1 MTTPTTAEPKLL
13 AELNDLLQLDHDA
26 VGAYEVAIEAL
37 ANPRYKQALQRFKG
51 DHERHI
57 AELGQ
62 LITERG
68 GTPLEMPHVPTGVFK
83 LAMQQAGTL
92 AGGDRSVLL
101 AFKANERQV
110 RDKYLR
116 MAEAAEDLVVADV
129 LSRGA
134 DDEAKHYGW
143 VVTSLEELGVSSDSM
158 LGRVEEAFETAN
170 ARVMDATERV
180 ERGAMAMAEGV
191 KRVAKRPD
199 AGIIAAVAAVGLG
212 FLASRI
218 MRRND

>member
-1 MTTPTTAEPKLL
+1 MTALSSTDSQLIAQ
-13 AELNDLLQLDHDA
+13 LNDLLQLDHDA

-37 ANPRYKQALQRFKG
+37 TNPRYKQALQRFKA

-57 AELGQ
+57 AELTQ

-68 GTPLEMPHVPTGVFK
+68 GTPIQMPHVPTGVFK

-92 AGGDRSVLL
+92 AGGDKSVLL

-116 MAEAAEDLVVADV
+116 TAESAEDLVVADV
-129 LSRGA
+129 LGRGA

-143 VVTSLEELGVSSDSM
+143 AVGSLEELGVSSDSM
-158 LGRVEEAFETAN
+158 LGRAEQVFETAN
-170 ARVMDATERV
+170 ARMVDATERV

-191 KRVAKRPD
+191 KRIAKRPD
-199 AGIIAAVAAVGLG
+199 AGVLAAVAAVGIG
-212 FLASRI
+212 FLASRM
-218 MRRND
+218 MRRGD

>member
-1 MTTPTTAEPKLL
+1 MTAPTSTDPQLL
-13 AELNDLLQLDHDA
+13 AQLNDLLQLDHDA

-37 ANPRYKQALQRFKG
+37 RNPRYKQTLQRFKG

-57 AELGQ
+57 QELTQ

-68 GTPLEMPHVPTGVFK
+68 GTPVEMPHVPTGVFK
-83 LAMQQAGTL
+83 LAMQQAGRL
-92 AGGDRSVLL
+92 AGGDKGVLL

-116 MAEAAEDLVVADV
+116 MAESAEDLVVADV
-129 LSRGA
+129 LSRGS

-143 VVTSLEELGVSSDSM
+143 AVGSLEELGVSSDSV
-158 LGRVEEAFETAN
+158 LGRVEEVFETAN
-170 ARVMDATERV
+170 ARVLDATERV

-199 AGIIAAVAAVGLG
+199 AGLLAAVAAVGIGL
-212 FLASRI
+212 LASR
-218 MRRND
+218 MLRRDR